1 MRNRRGNLKR
11 NKTFTVIFLGI
22 GYYLPTN
29 IMYIVLILTDTNT
42 QFWKLAKKGE
52 SWFRKMFHPIFT
64 TYILYTTCP
73 TKLNV
78 VSYHRTGEGLPIQ
91 GCLRLLLRPNDSKV
105 TKRHAKILTIERQPT
120 TWVWTWIFS
129 LRWLSQL
136 KFWSSLLKNMAAR
149 TQPSVS

>member
-42 QFWKLAKKGE
+42 QFWKLVVERGE

-64 TYILYTTCP
+64 TYIPVYFKYNMSNKIGPSVISTDRRRSS
-73 TKLNV
+73 N
-78 VSYHRTGEGLPIQ
+78 S
-91 GCLRLLLRPNDSKV
+91 RLSKV
-105 TKRHAKILTIERQPT
+105 VIEAKR
-120 TWVWTWIFS
+120 
-129 LRWLSQL
+129 L
-136 KFWSSLLKNMAAR
+136 KSHKKACEDFDN
-149 TQPSVS
+149 

>member
-22 GYYLPTN
+22 GILPPTN

-64 TYILYTTCP
+64 TYIPVYFKYNMSNKIERSVIP
-73 TKLNV
+73 
-78 VSYHRTGEGLPIQ
+78 SDRRRSSIS
-91 GCLRLLLRPNDSKV
+91 RLSKV
-105 TKRHAKILTIERQPT
+105 VIEAKR
-120 TWVWTWIFS
+120 
-129 LRWLSQL
+129 L
-136 KFWSSLLKNMAAR
+136 KSHKKACEDFDN
-149 TQPSVS
+149 